1 MLPIK
6 GSRLPIALRLPL
18 LAAALIFGAAV
29 ASTQTAIFVMGR
41 QSDRQVETLGQV
53 YLDGL
58 SAALLPHTTGVDVGA
73 IHATLS
79 QAMAFHE
86 GIIDRRLVFVPPDG
100 AAVDVRRPG
109 VDTGTAL
116 PASIR
121 SGAMGFLKP
130 GDGSIWIWRE
140 LRKDG
145 VVHGTV
151 AANLDIADVETERGT
166 LRWLL
171 LLLDLAFSGVCAALG
186 YVMVRR
192 VQQPVV
198 IVAGRL
204 YDAALGMLRPIE
216 PREAGAGDLQTER
229 MILAFNAMANA
240 SVEREGLLAH
250 LARQQRDSDLGRLT
264 ATIAHE
270 VRNPLGGMRAAVSTL
285 HRFGDRE
292 EPRREAV
299 AFLDRGL
306 QALEHVVNATLETYR
321 ARQDWRPLSRRDFE
335 DLRLLVEA
343 DGRSHDVDVVL
354 SVDLPETVPIAAL
367 EVRQVLLNLLLNAI
381 RASAK
386 NGRVDLAA
394 TVDGH
399 ELVVTVR
406 DRGRGLDDSTAQALE
421 AGAPPSEGPGLGVAI
436 VIRLVERLQGR
447 VSIESCS
454 ETGTAIT
461 LRLPFQ
467 PRTAAT

>member
-1 MLPIK
+1 MSPIK
-6 GSRLPIALRLPL
+6 ASRLSIAVRLPL
-18 LAAALIFGAAV
+18 LAATLIFGAAV
-29 ASTQTAIFVMGR
+29 ASTQTAIFVMSR
-41 QSDRQVETLGQV
+41 QADRQVETLGQV

-58 SAALLPHTTGVDVGA
+58 SAALLPHVARGDIGA

-86 GIIDRRLVFVPPDG
+86 GIVDRRLTYVPVDG
-100 AAVDVRRPG
+100 APVDVLRPG
-109 VDTGTAL
+109 TEAGATL
-116 PASIR
+116 PTPIG
-121 SGAMGFLKP
+121 SGDPGFLKP
-130 GDGSIWIWRE
+130 GDGTIWVWRP
-140 LRKDG
+140 LRQDG
-145 VVHGTV
+145 VAHGTI
-151 AANLDIADVETERGT
+151 AANLDIAEVESERGA
-166 LRWLL
+166 LRWWL
-171 LLLDLAFSGVCAALG
+171 LLLDLGFSGVCAVLG
-186 YVMVRR
+186 YFMVRR
-192 VQQPVV
+192 VQQPVA

-216 PREAGAGDLQTER
+216 PREAGVGDLQTER

-306 QALEHVVNATLETYR
+306 LALEHVVNATLETYR
-321 ARQDWRPLSRRDFE
+321 TRQDWRPLSRRDFE

-343 DGRSHDVDVVL
+343 DGRSHEVEVAL
-354 SVDLPETVPIAAL
+354 SIDLPETVPIAAL

-381 RASAK
+381 RASAT
-386 NGRVDLAA
+386 NGRVDLKAA
-394 TVDGH
+394 IDAN

-406 DRGRGLDDSTAQALE
+406 DRGRGLDDRTAHALE

-461 LRLPFQ
+461 LRFPFQ
-467 PRTAAT
+467 PRTAAA